1 MLGAAVRPDLFLAMR
16 LPGHPP
22 DLRWWPRFFRPVQ
35 HPSGG
40 DMPTAPYGGQSTL
53 TMSRRRTGIRS
64 DPPDATHRERPR
76 SGGPQATRV
85 MMGPEEMAL
94 LRLARA

>member
-53 TMSRRRTGIRS
+53 TIGTPPRARLSHEEPEAGNLHIRVCDTSRRRTGIRS
-64 DPPDATHRERPR
+64 DPPDATNRDR
-76 SGGPQATRV
+76 
-85 MMGPEEMAL
+85 
-94 LRLARA
+94 